1 MLAKQKSNN
10 RRRSIFSL
18 NSSPKMNEEIQ
29 KNDKSDFRNVE
40 LIEKNMT
47 EKEQ

>member
-1 MLAKQKSNN
+1 
-10 RRRSIFSL
+10 
-18 NSSPKMNEEIQ
+18 MNEEIQ

-47 EKEQ
+47 EKEQQKTLLDIERTKYMMVYSD